1 MSIVNGS
8 FDPNQNALNLVLN
21 VKQPVAENA
30 ANLRAA
36 ISQLTPDGLN
46 NVGTVHFARFLF
58 LDNDSKFLVFT
69 SYDGN
74 FVDYVRAFI
83 RETGDMFNALLSYVE
98 LPEGETILPV
108 QQHEEAFV
116 KFVQQNDV
124 KSEAFYSAYP
134 KLTVLN
140 IVG

>member
-8 FDPNQNALNLVLN
+8 FNPTQNDLNLVLT
-21 VKQPVAENA
+21 VKQPITENA
-30 ANLRAA
+30 AKLRAA
-36 ISQLTPDGLN
+36 VAQLTPTGLN

-83 RETGDMFNALLSYVE
+83 NETGDMFNALLSFVE
-98 LPEGETILPV
+98 LPDDVTILPV
-108 QQHEEAFV
+108 QQNERAFV
-116 KFVQQNDV
+116 NFVQQNDV